1 MSIQSSP
8 FLTSKPHFCYPLA
21 HHVSV
26 ISALLRTAEPT
37 SGKILID
44 GVDIHTVGLHLLRS
58 NLSVIS
64 QDAVL
69 LAGTIRYNLD
79 PFQQYDDGWLHQCL
93 QRVGLVGSQSDAD
106 GASSSGQD
114 KYIGNGS
121 YEVEKNQACDP
132 SGGSQSLTLDS
143 EVKEG
148 GANLSHGQRS
158 LISIARALVR
168 RSRILILDEATASID
183 GRADAELQVMLNE
196 VVGDATVLTV
206 AHRLD
211 TIVATCDT
219 VVVMDNGQVAEF
231 GSIPEL
237 YSKPDSLF
245 RGLCDASKTTLQGTE
260 MPRQH

>member
-1 MSIQSSP
+1 M
-8 FLTSKPHFCYPLA
+8 
-21 HHVSV
+21 
-26 ISALLRTAEPT
+26 ISALLRTVEPT
-37 SGKILID
+37 SGKIFID

-79 PFQQYDDGWLHQCL
+79 PFQQYDDGWLQQCL
-93 QRVGLVGSQSDAD
+93 WRVGLAGRQPD
-106 GASSSGQD
+106 GDGISSTRQD
-114 KYIGNGS
+114 KEIGGGS
-121 YEVEKNQACDP
+121 ASESEKNHSSEL
-132 SGGSQSLTLDS
+132 SGGKQSMTLES

-183 GRADAELQVMLNE
+183 GKADAELQVMLNE

-211 TIVATCDT
+211 TIITTCDK
-219 VVVMDNGQVAEF
+219 VAVMDNGRVAEF

-237 YSKPDSLF
+237 YSRPDSLF
-245 RGLCDASKTTLQGTE
+245 RVLCDASKTTVGEQKS
-260 MPRQH
+260 

>member
-1 MSIQSSP
+1 M
-8 FLTSKPHFCYPLA
+8 A
-21 HHVSV
+21 HHASV
-26 ISALLRTAEPT
+26 ISALLRTVEPT
-37 SGKILID
+37 NGRILID

-58 NLSVIS
+58 SLSVIS

-79 PFQQYDDGWLHQCL
+79 PFQQYDDAWLRQCL
-93 QRVGLVGSQSDAD
+93 RRVGLAGSTPDTD
-106 GASSSGQD
+106 GSSSSGQD
-114 KYIGNGS
+114 KDIGDSSGK
-121 YEVEKNQACDP
+121 EEKNHQDCDP
-132 SGGSQSLTLDS
+132 NGGSQSLTLDS
-143 EVKEG
+143 EVREG

-168 RSRILILDEATASID
+168 RSKILILDEATASID

-211 TIVATCDT
+211 TIVATCDK
-219 VVVMDNGQVAEF
+219 VAVMDNGRVAEF
-231 GSIPEL
+231 GGVSEL

-245 RGLCDASKTTLQGTE
+245 RALCDASKTTLGGGAEPLKQ
-260 MPRQH
+260 